1 VIPAHLTSSARVRF
15 LSSPPAASGQ
25 ILDLYDSNSNAMG
38 AVSANVNG
46 AQHEG
51 DQTDMRTY
59 DQNYGVRCPVQA
71 IFVCCAV

>member
-1 VIPAHLTSSARVRF
+1 
-15 LSSPPAASGQ
+15 
-25 ILDLYDSNSNAMG
+25 LDLYDSNSNAMG

-59 DQNYGVRCPVQA
+59 DQNYGVRPVQV
-71 IFVCCAV
+71 IFGCCVLKRLTRCLSPA